1 MREKSPFF
9 FLFVDF
15 CIIDTKHWDET
26 SDESYCNV
34 KCSLTK
40 EATVDS

>member
-1 MREKSPFF
+1 MYERKITF

-15 CIIDTKHWDET
+15 CIIDTKHWDES